1 MSTPDS
7 ELDRHLQ
14 ALFGGL
20 DTRADFDARLMAR
33 LRAESQTAASER
45 VMRARQQERARYRR
59 AVLELHSWRRS
70 MLRLLTL
77 DTAGI
82 TFMLIVALVAAW
94 PHFSRNVMVISHHY
108 GPYIAML
115 LGILIAAVPLL
126 GMWAEQT
133 RRPIRLL

>member
-7 ELDRHLQ
+7 ELDKHLQ

-20 DTRADFDARLMAR
+20 DAGADFDARLMAR
-33 LRAESQTAASER
+33 LRAESQTDATER
-45 VMRARQQERARYRR
+45 AVRARQHERARYRR
-59 AVLELHSWRRS
+59 AVLELQSGRRS

-77 DTAGI
+77 DTVGI
-82 TFMLIVALVAAW
+82 ALLLAVAVVTAW
-94 PHFSRNVMVISHHY
+94 PQLSGDIMDISRHY

-115 LGILIAAVPLL
+115 PAILIAAVPLL
-126 GMWAEQT
+126 GIWAEQT

>member
-7 ELDRHLQ
+7 ELDRRLQ

-33 LRAESQTAASER
+33 LRAESQTDASER
-45 VMRARQQERARYRR
+45 AARARQEHARYRR
-59 AVLELHSWRRS
+59 AVLELQSSRRS

-77 DTAGI
+77 DTLGI
-82 TFMLIVALVAAW
+82 ALLLVAAVVTAG
-94 PHFSRNVMVISHHY
+94 PRLSRDVMEISSQY
-108 GPYIAML
+108 GPYVAML
-115 LGILIAAVPLL
+115 LGVLIAAVPLA

-133 RRPIRLL
+133 RRPIRLF

>member
-7 ELDRHLQ
+7 ELAKHLQ

-20 DTRADFDARLMAR
+20 DTSAGFDARLMAR
-33 LRAESQTAASER
+33 VRAESQTDAIEAAR
-45 VMRARQQERARYRR
+45 HARQQERARYRR
-59 AVLELHSWRRS
+59 AVLELQHSRRS

-77 DTAGI
+77 DTLGI
-82 TFMLIVALVAAW
+82 ALLLVAAVVTAG
-94 PHFSRNVMVISHHY
+94 PRLSRDVMEISSQY
-108 GPYIAML
+108 GPYVAML
-115 LGILIAAVPLL
+115 LGVLIAAVPLV

>member
-82 TFMLIVALVAAW
+82 TFMLIVAVVTAW
-94 PHFSRNVMVISHHY
+94 PHFSRNVMDIAHHY

-133 RRPIRLL
+133 RRPLRLL